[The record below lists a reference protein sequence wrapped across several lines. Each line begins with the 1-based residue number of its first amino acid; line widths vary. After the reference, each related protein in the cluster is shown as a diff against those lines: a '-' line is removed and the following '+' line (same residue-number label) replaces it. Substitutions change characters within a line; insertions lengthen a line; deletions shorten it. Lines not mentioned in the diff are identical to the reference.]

1 MAAAKKKKILT
12 YKGKP
17 LLKCGERIYYGNLE
31 DKLILAL
38 DVVESEKNKDIQ
50 SSKKIKIQLMDNTGD
65 LGAGQVYRKAEREN
79 LYKALDIGEWWLQ
92 DALQTFE
99 GYTLKRIS
107 FLIDILF
114 NFTISNA
121 VCYSVEYNTAKFVV

>member
-50 SSKKIKIQLMDNTGD
+50 SSKKIKIQLMDNTGE

-99 GYTLKRIS
+99 S
-107 FLIDILF
+107 
-114 NFTISNA
+114 
-121 VCYSVEYNTAKFVV
+121 